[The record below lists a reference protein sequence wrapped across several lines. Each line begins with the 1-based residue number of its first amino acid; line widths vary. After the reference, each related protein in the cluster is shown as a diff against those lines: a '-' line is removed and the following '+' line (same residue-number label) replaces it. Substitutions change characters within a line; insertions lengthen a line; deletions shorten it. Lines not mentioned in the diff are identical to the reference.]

1 MFNVNLVTENEIWVT
16 PHPTHNN
23 YGISFD
29 SRSGATDMRLVHGDI
44 DGTSRLQVISDH
56 NAPIAVLSWYFVTVE
71 TIMETVNSGDVS
83 AFDSL
88 TKIIY
93 EVTANAKSDTKATD

>member
-16 PHPTHNN
+16 PHPTHTN

-29 SRSGATDMRLVHGDI
+29 SRSGTTDMRLVHGEI

-71 TIMETVNSGDVS
+71 TLMESVNSGDVS
-83 AFDSL
+83 VFDSL
-88 TKIIY
+88 TKITY
-93 EVTANAKSDTKATD
+93 EDTANAKSNTETTD